1 MDVTISS
8 TGSLED
14 ALDDLNRALTKA
26 QRSMGRTMA
35 GVGRRVILDEAKQA
49 RGSLSMSGM
58 NVKRLG
64 AEAKIRPTPTSVTV
78 LLTAKPAGPWA
89 ITEDGT
95 KPHPIRPKVRKA
107 VVAQPYGVFAHVEH
121 KGARGFHTW
130 QAATAGGADSKIE
143 RAVVNTFDA
152 AIDEAEKG

>member
-1 MDVTISS
+1 MDVTVTS

-14 ALDDLNRALTKA
+14 ALDDLNRSLTKA
-26 QRSMGRTMA
+26 QRGVGRTMA

-49 RGSLSMSGM
+49 RGTLSMSRM

-64 AEAKIRPTPTSVTV
+64 ASAKIRPTPTDVRV
-78 LLTAKPAGPWA
+78 ILTAKPAGPWA
-89 ITEDGT
+89 ITEYGT
-95 KPHPIRPKVRKA
+95 ARHDIYPRVKKA

-130 QAATAGGADSKIE
+130 QAATAGGGDSKIE
-143 RAVVNTFDA
+143 RAISNTFDA
-152 AIDEAEKG
+152 AIDEAEKA